1 MRRLQFA
8 GVVAATVVGVFG
20 VITAAGGPKPQPVPA
35 TMTFRCFAGG
45 GGLDSCGP
53 VSDDPAT
60 DRVRD
65 DGLLYTGGS
74 IDTSGVYNVVIAPT
88 ANRLLNLS
96 LGSRIDNL
104 RPCDT
109 TGNCHPFLNLANT
122 NLALDYFDIKVKPL
136 TTNLSQDLAG
146 GLYGMTTCQT
156 MVYPALVHYTFWLPD
171 GDGHWGLNFNP
182 KAYPGTT
189 AANLVRLTDT
199 TWSVESVGDI
209 AELLSWGHSGITRHD
224 GPSHEG
230 RFYVPFKLTIAA
242 TSPLPSGVG
251 RCPQQ

>member
-20 VITAAGGPKPQPVPA
+20 LITAAGGPKPQPVPA

-74 IDTSGVYNVVIAPT
+74 IDTSGVFNVTFSP
-88 ANRLLNLS
+88 
-96 LGSRIDNL
+96 GSRILNL
-104 RPCDT
+104 FLGPRIPGSRTCDAVN
-109 TGNCHPFLNLANT
+109 NCHPGDLENSHLT
-122 NLALDYFDIKVKPL
+122 LDYFDIKVKPL
-136 TTNLSQDLAG
+136 TSNGSQDLAG
-146 GLYGMTTCQT
+146 GLYAMTTCNT
-156 MVYPALVHYTFWLPD
+156 LVYPALVHYTFWLPD

-189 AANLVRLTDT
+189 SANLIRVNNT
-199 TWSVESVGDI
+199 TWTVEAKGDI
-209 AELLSWGHSGITRHD
+209 AELLSWGHSNLTRHD

-230 RFYVPFKLTIAA
+230 LFYVPFNLTIVASA
-242 TSPLPSGVG
+242 LPSGVG